1 MQTPGPGA
9 PSHFYATIP
18 RTVLVAAATLASLI
32 AAAGCGGSMPR
43 SPAAPASPAPATAAD
58 GAAICDRI
66 DAALAHARD
75 GRRLK
80 AAVHGAWQVVHGV
93 LAFGP
98 DFPLE
103 HEGRVVSALDHLL
116 GGGPIAGWKL
126 RPGRPGVAALVEEGS
141 TMGQGHP
148 DQWLGYLSQCGIG
161 GGPHGRGGIP
171 LDTRLVVAG
180 RDRTVGDL
188 LTQAQHDIRPGQ
200 EATWTLMALATYLPT
215 TATWTAGDGESWSVE
230 RVAGMEAEADIFSA
244 ACGGAHRLYALAVAI
259 AARRAEGVA
268 AADAGADADTDDGWS
283 AAERVLADCIDR
295 ARRFQQAD
303 GCFSIH
309 SFDRPGTSPD
319 VGARLSAT
327 GHVFEVLAVA
337 LDDERLREP
346 WVTRAAARLTALL
359 EQTADVAVEC
369 GGLYHACHGLAIYRQ
384 RICGPAPAPGTR
396 T

>member
-1 MQTPGPGA
+1 MPTPVTRTTCR
-9 PSHFYATIP
+9 FYAARP
-18 RTVLVAAATLASLI
+18 VTVLALAAAIVAACGGGP
-32 AAAGCGGSMPR
+32 AAAAAEVGG
-43 SPAAPASPAPATAAD
+43 PAPRQA
-58 GAAICDRI
+58 GEPVLCDRI

-75 GRRLK
+75 RRRLN

-103 HEGRVVSALDHLL
+103 HDGRVLPALDHIL
-116 GGGPIAGWKL
+116 GGGPVTGWKL
-126 RPGRPGVAALVEEGS
+126 RPGRPGVIAVVEEGS

-148 DQWLGYLSQCGIG
+148 DQWLGYLSQCGIA
-161 GGPHGRGGIP
+161 GGPRGRGGIP

-180 RDRTVGDL
+180 RDRTVADL
-188 LTQAQHDIRPGQ
+188 LAQARHDIRPGQ

-215 TATWTAGDGESWSVE
+215 TATWTAGDGTAWSVE
-230 RVAGMEAEADIFSA
+230 RVAAMEAEADIFSA
-244 ACGGAHRLYALAVAI
+244 ACGGAHRLYALAVAT
-259 AARRAEGVA
+259 AARRAEGHASPAESA
-268 AADAGADADTDDGWS
+268 AGWS
-283 AAERVLADCIDR
+283 AAERVLEDCIDR

-309 SFDRPGTSPD
+309 SFERPGTSPD

-346 WVTRAAARLTALL
+346 WVTRAADRLTSFL
-359 EQTADVAVEC
+359 EQTADVPVEC
-369 GGLYHACHGLAIYRQ
+369 GGLYHACHGLAIYRR
-384 RICGPAPAPGTR
+384 RICGPAP
-396 T
+396 